1 MLFRSTIGQ
10 IHSDPI
16 DGAFFIVLPQG
27 KNYGYFIDDKRYFPY
42 ADHIDLRNSQQS
54 KQIYR
59 NIQVETIERMKHL
72 GTAVRLNNQFFDTNK
87 AILLPASIAELNRV
101 YALIS
106 QIDSHIEISGHTD
119 NVGNDQSNQILS
131 QKRAQAVSDYLVQLG
146 IDPSRIT
153 IVGYGETKPVA
164 DNNTEEGRQLNRRV
178 EIRFLNE

>member
-1 MLFRSTIGQ
+1 
-10 IHSDPI
+10 
-16 DGAFFIVLPQG
+16 
-27 KNYGYFIDDKRYFPY
+27 
-42 ADHIDLRNSQQS
+42 
-54 KQIYR
+54 
-59 NIQVETIERMKHL
+59 MKHL

-146 IDPSRIT
+146 IAPSRIT